1 MKPWNTG
8 TINFVI
14 SSTASELNGAREQ
27 PRTIN
32 NRNWSGEQTESYAQI
47 GRPTCVI
54 GSFMMRT
61 SVTVPN
67 MLKYSRSFS
76 LLVCQERPPTKSLPG
91 AGSPPFGVL
100 LPELPEW
107 LPFIGTNVL
116 WKSCSIAPFVAS
128 MPALRTIKDKSIVR
142 PFAVK

>member
-1 MKPWNTG
+1 MKTWDRFQARSILLLAWEKRIDAG
-8 TINFVI
+8 
-14 SSTASELNGAREQ
+14 REQ

-32 NRNWSGEQTESYAQI
+32 NRNSGERLMLQI
-47 GRPTCVI
+47 SGPTCVI

-67 MLKYSRSFS
+67 MPKYSRSFS

-128 MPALRTIKDKSIVR
+128 MPALRTIQDKLIVKS
-142 PFAVK
+142 FTSM